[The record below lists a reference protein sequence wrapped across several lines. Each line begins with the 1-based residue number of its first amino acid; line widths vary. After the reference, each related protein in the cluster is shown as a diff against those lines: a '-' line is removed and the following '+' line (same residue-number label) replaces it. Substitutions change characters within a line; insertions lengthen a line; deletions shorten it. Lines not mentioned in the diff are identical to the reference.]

1 MSTKKGAWRI
11 LCALT
16 LAAAAACG
24 QSKTLTAKIPF
35 AFRAVGSDLPAGQY
49 TISQIQG
56 ATGALVNMELRNID
70 NGKAVLIPT
79 KTAPLSESGTGRA
92 RLVFRCGAQEG
103 CSLATLWSG
112 NGSGLE
118 FSTPAP
124 TASQKERLET
134 IYLDRF
140 KGK

>member
-1 MSTKKGAWRI
+1 MSCEKSLCRI
-11 LCALT
+11 MCALT
-16 LAAAAACG
+16 LAATAAHG
-24 QSKTLTAKIPF
+24 QNKTLTAKIPF
-35 AFRAVGSDLPAGQY
+35 AFRAVGSDLPAGRY
-49 TISQIQG
+49 TIAQIQG
-56 ATGALVNMELRNID
+56 ATGGLMNMELKNVET
-70 NGKAVLIPT
+70 GKAVLIPT
-79 KTAPLSESGTGRA
+79 KNAPLSESGTGRP
-92 RLVFRCGAQEG
+92 RLIFRCGAEEG

-112 NGSGLE
+112 NGAGLE